1 MLVSYYSLTGNIQKF
16 LEKSN
21 AKNILPI
28 VTGKEM
34 IHENSL
40 LITSSIALGECP
52 PPVWQFT
59 KNNYHCIK
67 GLIGSGNKN
76 WGSLYCGAVQI
87 LSAEYN
93 IPILLQFELTGDI
106 DDIIHFN
113 AILDG
118 SL

>member
-16 LEKSN
+16 LEKSS

-28 VTGKEM
+28 VTGQE
-34 IHENSL
+34 IINENSL
-40 LITSSIALGECP
+40 LITSSIAFGECP
-52 PPVWQFT
+52 PYVLQFT
-59 KNNYHCIK
+59 KNNHKFIK

-76 WGSLYCGAVQI
+76 WGSLYCGAVKM
-87 LSAEYN
+87 LSTEYS

-106 DDIIHFN
+106 EDLVQFN
-113 AILDG
+113 KIVAS